1 MKTALHKL
9 LLAGLMLL
17 LVLKVAGCAT
27 GGAAPGV
34 SPGTSPG
41 TDGPRILED
50 VGRSSGAW
58 AENPCPWRPLNIS
71 LDRDLATGGNPG

>member
-27 GGAAPGV
+27 GGAAPGI
-34 SPGTSPG
+34 SPGTSPEQ
-41 TDGPRILED
+41 TDPEYWKMLQ
-50 VGRSSGAW
+50 
-58 AENPCPWRPLNIS
+58 
-71 LDRDLATGGNPG
+71 DLRGIG

>member
-27 GGAAPGV
+27 GTAAAPGV
-34 SPGTSPG
+34 SPG
-41 TDGPRILED
+41 
-50 VGRSSGAW
+50 
-58 AENPCPWRPLNIS
+58 S
-71 LDRDLATGGNPG
+71 LTPSEQADPEFWKMWQDQRGLGG

>member
-17 LVLKVAGCAT
+17 LVWKVAGCAT

-34 SPGTSPG
+34 SPGTSPEQ
-41 TDGPRILED
+41 TDPEYWKMLED
-50 VGRSSGAW
+50 QRGLG
-58 AENPCPWRPLNIS
+58 AENPCPWRPEHQ
-71 LDRDLATGGNPG
+71 P